1 MYGLRALWTDC
12 PAAFSFPMI
21 LAQNRGLHRLS
32 WPEAERAAAHDSST
46 IVVPWGSLEQHG
58 PHLPLGTDGL
68 FAEQVLHQVLQ
79 ALPPQLPIWSLPLQS
94 LGFAPEHKGF
104 GVSFTQPAEVML
116 AQVEAIAEP
125 LAQAGFQRLVL
136 FNGHG
141 GQISLL
147 DAAARQ
153 VHGRHPQLGVHAW
166 FLWDVEGVMDLIPD
180 PERGEGLHA
189 GLAETSLMLH
199 VAPELVQLQQAVAE
213 PPPTAP
219 AGLSL
224 EGRCPSAWTTRTLS
238 RSGTVGTPHG
248 ATASLGAAL
257 HQKLVQGW
265 IETFTTLLSSSWP
278 PRRSPESSDRV

>member
-1 MYGLRALWTDC
+1 MDRLSLIVRL
-12 PAAFSFPMI
+12 PM
-21 LAQNRGLHRLS
+21 APEQHRGLHHLG
-32 WPEAERAAAHDSST
+32 WPEAERAAACDSST
-46 IVVPWGSLEQHG
+46 VVVPWGSLEQHG
-58 PHLPLGTDGL
+58 PHLPLGTDGF

-125 LAQAGFQRLVL
+125 LARAGFQRLVL

-147 DAAARQ
+147 DVAARQ
-153 VHGRHPQLGVHAW
+153 VHGRHPKLGVHAW
-166 FLWDVEGVMDLIPD
+166 FLWDVEGVMDLVPC
-180 PERGEGLHA
+180 PERDEDLHA

-199 VAPELVQLQQAVAE
+199 LAPELVRLQQAVAE
-213 PPPTAP
+213 PPPPPP

-224 EGRCPSAWTTRTLS
+224 EGRCPSAWKTDALS

-248 ATASLGAAL
+248 ATTSLGAAL
-257 HQKLVQGW
+257 NRKLVQGW
-265 IETFTTLLSSSWP
+265 TTTFTTLLGSSWP
-278 PRRSPESSDRV
+278 PRGSLESSDRV

>member
-1 MYGLRALWTDC
+1 MDGLPLVVTL
-12 PAAFSFPMI
+12 PM
-21 LAQNRGLHRLS
+21 APEQHRGLHHLS
-32 WPEAERAAAHDSST
+32 WPEAKRAAACDSST

-58 PHLPLGTDGL
+58 PHLPLGTDGF
-68 FAEQVLHQVLQ
+68 FAEQVLHHVLQ
-79 ALPPQLPIWSLPLQS
+79 ALPSQWPIWSLPLQS
-94 LGFAPEHKGF
+94 LGFAPEHRRF
-104 GVSFTQPAEVML
+104 GVSFTQPAEAML

-147 DAAARQ
+147 DVAARQ
-153 VHGRHPQLGVHAW
+153 VHGCHPQLGVHAW
-166 FLWDVEGVMDLIPD
+166 FLWNVQGLMGLLPAEHRED
-180 PERGEGLHA
+180 LHA

-199 VAPELVQLQQAVAE
+199 MAPELVQLQQAVAE
-213 PPPTAP
+213 PPPPPP

-224 EGRCPSAWTTRTLS
+224 EGRCPSAWNTGALS
-238 RSGTVGTPHG
+238 RSGTVGIPHG

-265 IETFTTLLSSSWP
+265 TATFSALLRSSWP
-278 PRRSPESSDRV
+278 PRASLEFSGRV

>member
-1 MYGLRALWTDC
+1 MTPEQHRSL
-12 PAAFSFPMI
+12 
-21 LAQNRGLHRLS
+21 RGLHHLS
-32 WPEAERAAAHDSST
+32 WPEAKRAAARDSST
-46 IVVPWGSLEQHG
+46 VVVPWGSLEQHG

-68 FAEQVLHQVLQ
+68 FAEQVLRQVLQ
-79 ALPPQLPIWSLPLQS
+79 ALPSRLPIWSLPLQS

-104 GVSFTQPAEVML
+104 GISFTQPAEALL

-147 DAAARQ
+147 DVAARQ
-153 VHGRHPQLGVHAW
+153 VHGRHPQLGLHAW

-180 PERGEGLHA
+180 PERSEGLHA

-199 VAPELVQLQQAVAE
+199 MAPELVQLEHAVAE
-213 PPPTAP
+213 PPPAPP
-219 AGLSL
+219 AGLTL
-224 EGRCPSAWTTRTLS
+224 EGRCPSAWTTGALS

-265 IETFTTLLSSSWP
+265 TATFTALLHSSWP
-278 PRRSPESSDRV
+278 PRGSLEFSDRV